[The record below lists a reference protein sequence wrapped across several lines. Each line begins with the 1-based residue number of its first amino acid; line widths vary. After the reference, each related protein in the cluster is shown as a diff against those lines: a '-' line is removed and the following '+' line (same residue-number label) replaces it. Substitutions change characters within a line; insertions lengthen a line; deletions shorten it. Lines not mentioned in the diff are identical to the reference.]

1 MKKNYY
7 IILFLKIIFKILL
20 TNDTMHCKILTNR
33 EQLFH
38 TIKEEIEMKKLIA
51 LALAGV
57 MTFSL
62 AACGSKPAATE
73 APAADTT
80 KETTEAPA
88 EDKAE
93 AETEAGTEEAV
104 AADITLWT
112 YPIGKFQDAA
122 TVDGFIASFNEKY
135 PDVKVSVEYLD
146 YTSGD
151 DQVTAA
157 IEAGTTPDIIMEGPE
172 RLVSNWGAKGKMV
185 ELSDLWDDEALA
197 DISATSEAVVAACK
211 SPDGSYYEYPLCMT
225 THCMAINYE
234 MFEAADA
241 LQYINEDRTWTTE
254 NFEKALQ
261 ALKDNGVETTGI
273 VYCGG
278 QGGDQGTRALAMNLY
293 NAEFTNADHTEWT
306 MNSEAGLK
314 GLQQL
319 VDWSNSGLISYDA
332 GAVASDE
339 LQLFAN
345 GTTAMTI
352 CWNASSEMTYASQVT
367 FTPYAVAFPSESGTP
382 ELCGGIWGFGIFDN
396 GDDAR
401 VAAAKK
407 FIEFICD
414 DETQGPLSV
423 SSTGFF
429 PVRSSYGNVYAG
441 TEDEAR
447 MEVFGSF
454 QQWLGDYYNVTGGW
468 AEQRTAWWNMLQ
480 QIFGGED
487 VKTAVDAYVETCNT
501 ATTAANS

>member
-1 MKKNYY
+1 
-7 IILFLKIIFKILL
+7 
-20 TNDTMHCKILTNR
+20 
-33 EQLFH
+33 
-38 TIKEEIEMKKLIA
+38 MKKLVA
-51 LALAGV
+51 LFLASV
-57 MTFSL
+57 MTLSL
-62 AACGSKPAATE
+62 VGCGNKTANETTIPSAT
-73 APAADTT
+73 TT
-80 KETTEAPA
+80 EETTPETTEP
-88 EDKAE
+88 ETTTE
-93 AETEAGTEEAV
+93 ETETSSV

-112 YPIGKFQDAA
+112 YPVGKFSDAA
-122 TVDGFIASFNEKY
+122 TVDGFITSFNAVY
-135 PDVKVSVEYLD
+135 PDINVSVEYLD

-157 IEAGTTPDIIMEGPE
+157 IEAGTTPDVILEGPE

-185 ELSDLWDDEALA
+185 DLSDLWDEEALA
-197 DISATSEAVVAACK
+197 DISKTSEAVAAACQA
-211 SPDGSYYEYPLCMT
+211 PDGSYYEYPLCMT

-234 MFEAADA
+234 LFEAADA
-241 LQYINEDRTWTTE
+241 LQYINDDRTWTTE

-261 ALKDNGVETTGI
+261 ALKSYGVDTTAV

-278 QGGDQGTRALAMNLY
+278 QGGDQGTRALAMNLFNAKY
-293 NAEFTNADHTEWT
+293 TNAEHTEWT
-306 MNSEAGLK
+306 MNSEAGVK

-319 VDWSNSGLISYDA
+319 VDWSNEDLLSYDA

-345 GTTAMTI
+345 ETIAMTL
-352 CWNASSEMTYASQVT
+352 CWNASNQAQYASQVT
-367 FTPYAVAFPSESGTP
+367 FTPYPVAFPSESGTP

-396 GDDAR
+396 GDADKI
-401 VAAAKK
+401 AAAKT

-414 DETQGPLSV
+414 DSVQGPLSV

-429 PVRSSYGNVYAG
+429 PVRSSFGNVYAG
-441 TEDEAR
+441 TEDEER

-468 AEQRTAWWNMLQ
+468 AEQRTEWWNLLQ

-487 VKTAVDAYVETCNT
+487 VKTATDTYVEKCN
-501 ATTAANS
+501 AATAAAN

>member
-1 MKKNYY
+1 
-7 IILFLKIIFKILL
+7 
-20 TNDTMHCKILTNR
+20 
-33 EQLFH
+33 
-38 TIKEEIEMKKLIA
+38 MKKLIA
-51 LALAGV
+51 LVLAGV

-62 AACGSKPAATE
+62 AACGSSKPAAETPAAAPAETKAE
-73 APAADTT
+73 ATDTVAEPAADASGD
-80 KETTEAPA
+80 EAL
-88 EDKAE
+88 
-93 AETEAGTEEAV
+93 

-122 TVDGFIASFNEKY
+122 TVDGFIASFNQIY
-135 PDVKVSVEYLD
+135 PDIKVSVEYLD

-172 RLVSNWGAKGKMV
+172 RLVSNWGAKGKMIDLK
-185 ELSDLWDDEALA
+185 ELWDDEALK
-197 DISATSEAVVAACK
+197 DISATSEAVVNACK
-211 SPDGSYYEYPLCMT
+211 SPEGVFYEYPLCMT
-225 THCMAINYE
+225 THTMAINYE

-261 ALKDNGVETTGI
+261 ALKDNGVSTTGV

-293 NAEFTNADHTEWT
+293 NAKYTDANHTEWT
-306 MNSEAGLK
+306 MNSEAGVK
-314 GLQQL
+314 GLQKL
-319 VDWSNSGLISYDA
+319 VDWSKAGLISYDA

-345 GTTAMTI
+345 GTIAMTF
-352 CWNASSEMTYASQVT
+352 CWNASNEMTYASQVA
-367 FTPYAVAFPSESGTP
+367 FTPYPVAFPSESGTP
-382 ELCGGIWGFGIFDN
+382 ELCGGIWGFGVFDN
-396 GDDAR
+396 GDDNKA
-401 VAAAKK
+401 AAAKK

-414 DETQGPLSV
+414 DPVQGPLSV
-423 SSTGFF
+423 NSTGFF

-454 QQWLGDYYNVTGGW
+454 LQWLGDYYNVTGGW
-468 AEQRTAWWNMLQ
+468 AEQRTAWWNLLQ

-487 VKTAVDAYVETCNT
+487 VQTAADNYVNTCNA
-501 ATTAANS
+501 ATTAAQ

>member
-1 MKKNYY
+1 
-7 IILFLKIIFKILL
+7 
-20 TNDTMHCKILTNR
+20 
-33 EQLFH
+33 
-38 TIKEEIEMKKLIA
+38 MKKLIA
-51 LALAGV
+51 LVLAGV

-62 AACGSKPAATE
+62 AACGSSKPAAETPAAAPAETKAE
-73 APAADTT
+73 ATDTVAEPAADASGD
-80 KETTEAPA
+80 EAL
-88 EDKAE
+88 
-93 AETEAGTEEAV
+93 

-122 TVDGFIASFNEKY
+122 TVDGFIASFNQIY
-135 PDVKVSVEYLD
+135 PDIKVSVEYLD

-172 RLVSNWGAKGKMV
+172 RLVSNWGAKGKMIDLK
-185 ELSDLWDDEALA
+185 ELWDDEALK
-197 DISATSEAVVAACK
+197 DISATSEAVVNACK
-211 SPDGSYYEYPLCMT
+211 SPEGVFYEYPLCMT
-225 THCMAINYE
+225 THTMAINYE

-261 ALKDNGVETTGI
+261 ALKDNGVSTTGV

-293 NAEFTNADHTEWT
+293 NAKYTDANHTEWT
-306 MNSEAGLK
+306 MNSEAGVK

-319 VDWSNSGLISYDA
+319 VDWSKAGLIGYDA

-345 GTTAMTI
+345 GTIAMTF
-352 CWNASSEMTYASQVT
+352 CWNASNEMTYASQVA
-367 FTPYAVAFPSESGTP
+367 FTPYPVAFPSESGTP
-382 ELCGGIWGFGIFDN
+382 ELCGGIWGFGVFDN
-396 GDDAR
+396 GDDNKA
-401 VAAAKK
+401 AAAKK

-414 DETQGPLSV
+414 DTVQGPLSV

-454 QQWLGDYYNVTGGW
+454 LQWLGDYYNVTGGW
-468 AEQRTAWWNMLQ
+468 AEQRTAWWNLLQ

-487 VKTAVDAYVETCNT
+487 VQTAADNYVNTCN
-501 ATTAANS
+501 AATAAAQ

>member
-1 MKKNYY
+1 
-7 IILFLKIIFKILL
+7 
-20 TNDTMHCKILTNR
+20 
-33 EQLFH
+33 
-38 TIKEEIEMKKLIA
+38 MKKLIA
-51 LALAGV
+51 LVLAGV

-62 AACGSKPAATE
+62 AACGSSKPAAETPAAAPAETKAE
-73 APAADTT
+73 ATDTVAEPAADASGD
-80 KETTEAPA
+80 EAL
-88 EDKAE
+88 
-93 AETEAGTEEAV
+93 

-122 TVDGFIASFNEKY
+122 TVDGFIASFNQIY
-135 PDVKVSVEYLD
+135 PDIKVSVEYLD

-172 RLVSNWGAKGKMV
+172 RLVSNWGAKGKMID
-185 ELSDLWDDEALA
+185 LKDLWDDEALK
-197 DISATSEAVVAACK
+197 DISATSEAVVNACK
-211 SPDGSYYEYPLCMT
+211 SPEGVFYEYPLCMT
-225 THCMAINYE
+225 THTMAINYE

-261 ALKDNGVETTGI
+261 ALKDNGVSTTGV

-293 NAEFTNADHTEWT
+293 NAKYTDANHTEWT
-306 MNSEAGLK
+306 MNSEAGVK

-319 VDWSNSGLISYDA
+319 VDWSKAGLISYDA

-345 GTTAMTI
+345 GTIAMTL
-352 CWNASSEMTYASQVT
+352 CWNASSEMTYASQVA
-367 FTPYAVAFPSESGTP
+367 FTPYPVAFPSESGTP
-382 ELCGGIWGFGIFDN
+382 ELCGGIWGFGIFNN
-396 GDDAR
+396 GDDNR

-414 DETQGPLSV
+414 DPVQGPLSV
-423 SSTGFF
+423 NSTGFF

-468 AEQRTAWWNMLQ
+468 AEQRTAWWNLLQ

-487 VKTAVDAYVETCNT
+487 VQTAADNYVNTCNA
-501 ATTAANS
+501 ATTAAQ

>member
-1 MKKNYY
+1 
-7 IILFLKIIFKILL
+7 
-20 TNDTMHCKILTNR
+20 
-33 EQLFH
+33 
-38 TIKEEIEMKKLIA
+38 MKKLIA
-51 LALAGV
+51 LVLAGV

-62 AACGSKPAATE
+62 AACGSSKPAAETPAAAPAETKAE
-73 APAADTT
+73 ATDTVAEPAADASGD
-80 KETTEAPA
+80 EAL
-88 EDKAE
+88 
-93 AETEAGTEEAV
+93 

-122 TVDGFIASFNEKY
+122 TVDGFIASFNQIY
-135 PDVKVSVEYLD
+135 PDIKVSVEYLD

-172 RLVSNWGAKGKMV
+172 RLVSNWGAKGKMID
-185 ELSDLWDDEALA
+185 LKDLWDDEALK
-197 DISATSEAVVAACK
+197 DISATSEAVVNACK
-211 SPDGSYYEYPLCMT
+211 SPEGVFYEYPLCMT
-225 THCMAINYE
+225 THTMAINYE

-261 ALKDNGVETTGI
+261 ALKDNGVGTTGV

-293 NAEFTNADHTEWT
+293 NAKYTDANHTEWT
-306 MNSEAGLK
+306 MNSEAGVK

-319 VDWSNSGLISYDA
+319 VDWSKAGLISYDA

-345 GTTAMTI
+345 GTIAMTL
-352 CWNASSEMTYASQVT
+352 CWNASSEMTYASQVA
-367 FTPYAVAFPSESGTP
+367 FTPYPVAFPSESGTP
-382 ELCGGIWGFGIFDN
+382 ELCGGIWGFGIFNN
-396 GDDAR
+396 GDDNR

-414 DETQGPLSV
+414 DPVQGPLSV
-423 SSTGFF
+423 NSTGFF

-468 AEQRTAWWNMLQ
+468 AEQRTAWWNLLQ

-487 VKTAVDAYVETCNT
+487 VQTAADNYVNTCNA
-501 ATTAANS
+501 ATTAAQ

>member
-1 MKKNYY
+1 
-7 IILFLKIIFKILL
+7 
-20 TNDTMHCKILTNR
+20 
-33 EQLFH
+33 
-38 TIKEEIEMKKLIA
+38 MKKLIA

-62 AACGSKPAATE
+62 AACGSEKAPANTTPSSTAQSEEKKTE
-73 APAADTT
+73 AS
-80 KETTEAPA
+80 TEAS
-88 EDKAE
+88 KE
-93 AETEAGTEEAV
+93 AEPEAL

-112 YPIGKFQDAA
+112 YPIGKFQDAD
-122 TVDGFIASFNEKY
+122 TVNGFIASFNEKY
-135 PDVKVSVEYLD
+135 PDIKVSVEYLD

-157 IEAGTTPDIIMEGPE
+157 IEAKTTPDIIMEGPE

-185 ELSDLWDDEALA
+185 ELSDLWDNEALA
-197 DISATSEAVVAACK
+197 DISKTSQAVVDACR
-211 SPDGSYYEYPLCMT
+211 STDGNYYEYPLCMT
-225 THCMAINYE
+225 THCMAINKE
-234 MFEAADA
+234 MFEKADA
-241 LQYINEDRTWTTE
+241 MQYINEDRTWTTE

-261 ALKDNGVETTGI
+261 ALVDSGVSTTGV

-293 NAEFTNADHTEWT
+293 NAKFTNPEHTEWT
-306 MNSEAGLK
+306 MNSEAGIK

-319 VDWSNSGLISYDA
+319 VDWSKAGLISNDA

-339 LQLFAN
+339 LQLFSN
-345 GTTAMTI
+345 GTIAMTV
-352 CWNASSEMTYASQVT
+352 CWNASSEMTYASSVN

-396 GDDAR
+396 GNADKI
-401 VAAAKK
+401 AASKK

-414 DETQGPLSV
+414 DEQQGPLSV

-429 PVRSSYGNVYAG
+429 PVRASYGNVYAG

-480 QIFGGED
+480 QIFGGTD
-487 VKTAVDAYVETCNT
+487 VTEAVNSYVETCN
-501 ATTAANS
+501 AATAAAK

>member
-1 MKKNYY
+1 
-7 IILFLKIIFKILL
+7 
-20 TNDTMHCKILTNR
+20 
-33 EQLFH
+33 
-38 TIKEEIEMKKLIA
+38 MKKLIA
-51 LALAGV
+51 LVLAGV

-62 AACGSKPAATE
+62 AACGSSKPAAETPAAAPAETKAE
-73 APAADTT
+73 ATDTVAEPAADASGD
-80 KETTEAPA
+80 EAL
-88 EDKAE
+88 
-93 AETEAGTEEAV
+93 

-112 YPIGKFQDAA
+112 YPIGKFQDAS
-122 TVDGFIASFNEKY
+122 TVDGFIASFNQIY
-135 PDVKVSVEYLD
+135 PDIKVSVEYLD

-172 RLVSNWGAKGKMV
+172 RLVSNWGAKGKMID
-185 ELSDLWDDEALA
+185 LKDLWDDEALK
-197 DISATSEAVVAACK
+197 DISATSEAVVNACK
-211 SPDGSYYEYPLCMT
+211 SPEGVFYEYPLCMT
-225 THCMAINYE
+225 THTMAINYE

-261 ALKDNGVETTGI
+261 ALKDNGVGTTGV

-293 NAEFTNADHTEWT
+293 NAKYTDANHTEWT
-306 MNSEAGLK
+306 MNSEAGVK

-319 VDWSNSGLISYDA
+319 VDWSKAGLIGYDA

-345 GTTAMTI
+345 GTIAMTF
-352 CWNASSEMTYASQVT
+352 CWNASNEMTYASQVA
-367 FTPYAVAFPSESGTP
+367 FTPYPVAFPSESGTP
-382 ELCGGIWGFGIFDN
+382 ELCGGIWGFGVFDN
-396 GDDAR
+396 GDDNKA
-401 VAAAKK
+401 AAAKK

-414 DETQGPLSV
+414 DTVQGPLSV

-454 QQWLGDYYNVTGGW
+454 LQWLGDYYNVTGGW
-468 AEQRTAWWNMLQ
+468 AEQRTAWWNLLQ

-487 VKTAVDAYVETCNT
+487 VQTAADNYVNTCNA
-501 ATTAANS
+501 ATTAAQ

>member
-1 MKKNYY
+1 
-7 IILFLKIIFKILL
+7 
-20 TNDTMHCKILTNR
+20 
-33 EQLFH
+33 
-38 TIKEEIEMKKLIA
+38 MKKLIA
-51 LALAGV
+51 LVLAGV

-62 AACGSKPAATE
+62 AACGSSKPAAET
-73 APAADTT
+73 PAA
-80 KETTEAPA
+80 APA
-88 EDKAE
+88 ETKAE
-93 AETEAGTEEAV
+93 ATDTVAEPAAEASGDEAL

-122 TVDGFIASFNEKY
+122 TVDGFIASFNQTY
-135 PDVKVSVEYLD
+135 PDIKVSVEYLD

-172 RLVSNWGAKGKMV
+172 RLVSNWGAKGKMID
-185 ELSDLWDDEALA
+185 LKDLWDDEALK
-197 DISATSEAVVAACK
+197 DISATSEAVVNACK
-211 SPDGSYYEYPLCMT
+211 SPEGVFYEYPLCMT
-225 THCMAINYE
+225 THTMAINYE

-261 ALKDNGVETTGI
+261 ALKDNGVGTTGV

-293 NAEFTNADHTEWT
+293 NAKYTDANHTEWT
-306 MNSEAGLK
+306 MNSEAGVK

-319 VDWSNSGLISYDA
+319 VDWSKAGLISYDA

-345 GTTAMTI
+345 GTIAMTL
-352 CWNASSEMTYASQVT
+352 CWNASSEMTYASQVA
-367 FTPYAVAFPSESGTP
+367 FTPYPVAFPSESGTP

-396 GDDAR
+396 GDDNR

-414 DETQGPLSV
+414 DPVQGPLSV
-423 SSTGFF
+423 NSTGFF

-441 TEDEAR
+441 TEDETR

-468 AEQRTAWWNMLQ
+468 AEQRTAWWNLLQ

-487 VKTAVDAYVETCNT
+487 VQTAADNYVDTCN
-501 ATTAANS
+501 AATAAAQ

>member
-1 MKKNYY
+1 
-7 IILFLKIIFKILL
+7 
-20 TNDTMHCKILTNR
+20 
-33 EQLFH
+33 
-38 TIKEEIEMKKLIA
+38 MKKLIA
-51 LALAGV
+51 LVLAGV

-62 AACGSKPAATE
+62 AACGSSKPTAETPAAAPAETKAE
-73 APAADTT
+73 ATDTVAEPAAD
-80 KETTEAPA
+80 EAL
-88 EDKAE
+88 
-93 AETEAGTEEAV
+93 

-122 TVDGFIASFNEKY
+122 TVDGFIASFNQIY
-135 PDVKVSVEYLD
+135 PDIKVSVEYLD

-172 RLVSNWGAKGKMV
+172 RLVSNWGAKGKMID
-185 ELSDLWDDEALA
+185 LKDLWDDEALK
-197 DISATSEAVVAACK
+197 DISATSEAVVNACK
-211 SPDGSYYEYPLCMT
+211 SPEGVFYEYPLCMT
-225 THCMAINYE
+225 THTMAINYE

-261 ALKDNGVETTGI
+261 ALKDNGVSTTGV

-293 NAEFTNADHTEWT
+293 NAKYTDANHTEWT
-306 MNSEAGLK
+306 MNSEAGVK

-319 VDWSNSGLISYDA
+319 VDWSKAGLISYDA

-345 GTTAMTI
+345 GTIAMTL
-352 CWNASSEMTYASQVT
+352 CWNASSEMTYASQVA
-367 FTPYAVAFPSESGTP
+367 FTPYPVAFPSESGTP
-382 ELCGGIWGFGIFDN
+382 ELCGGIWGFGIFNN
-396 GDDAR
+396 GDDNR

-414 DETQGPLSV
+414 DPVQGPLSV
-423 SSTGFF
+423 NSTGFF

-468 AEQRTAWWNMLQ
+468 AEQRTAWWNLLQ

-487 VKTAVDAYVETCNT
+487 VQTAADNYVNTCN
-501 ATTAANS
+501 AATAAAQ

>member
-1 MKKNYY
+1 
-7 IILFLKIIFKILL
+7 
-20 TNDTMHCKILTNR
+20 
-33 EQLFH
+33 
-38 TIKEEIEMKKLIA
+38 MKKLIA
-51 LALAGV
+51 LVLAGV
-57 MTFSL
+57 MTLSL
-62 AACGSKPAATE
+62 AACGSKPAANETP
-73 APAADTT
+73 ATTPAADTS
-80 KETTEAPA
+80 TEAAATDTAAEPA
-88 EDKAE
+88 GDE
-93 AETEAGTEEAV
+93 AL

-112 YPIGKFQDAA
+112 YPIGKFQDAE
-122 TVDGFIASFNEKY
+122 TVQGFIDSFKQVY
-135 PDVKVSVEYLD
+135 PDINVSVEYLD

-157 IEAGTTPDIIMEGPE
+157 IEAKTTPDIIMEGPE

-185 ELSDLWDDEALA
+185 DLKDLWDDEALA
-197 DISATSEAVVAACK
+197 DISATSEAVVSACK
-211 SPDGSYYEYPLCMT
+211 SPEGTFYEYPLCMT
-225 THCMAINYE
+225 THTMAINYE

-241 LQYINEDRTWTTE
+241 LQYINDDRTWTTE

-261 ALKDNGVETTGI
+261 ALKDNGVQETGI

-293 NAEFTNADHTEWT
+293 NAEYTDANHTEWT
-306 MNSEAGLK
+306 MNSEAGVK

-319 VDWSNSGLISYDA
+319 VDWSKAGLIGYDA

-345 GTTAMTI
+345 GTIAMTV
-352 CWNASSEMTYASQVT
+352 CWNASSEMTYASQVA
-367 FTPYAVAFPSESGTP
+367 FTPYPVAFPSASGTP

-396 GDDAR
+396 GDDNK

-414 DETQGPLSV
+414 DPVQGPLSV

-454 QQWLGDYYNVTGGW
+454 QQWLGDYYNVTAGW

-487 VKTAVDAYVETCNT
+487 VQTAADDYAATCN
-501 ATTAANS
+501 AATAAN